1 MANHDN
7 ETREALGLTPEMA
20 SLRLLVLD
28 FVREYICRWGHSP
41 SYGEIA
47 NGTNTHREGARRA
60 VKSLVG
66 DRMLLRVPGPRGL
79 SLPSQ
84 RDQAIEL
91 LRQQGYVVD
100 EDIGHVAPPISAR
113 TGSLVADTP
122 LLPAAAL
129 DYFPAD
135 DEADGNDNGPDEEGE
150 RESGREAA

>member
-1 MANHDN
+1 MANHDS

-47 NGTNTHREGARRA
+47 SGANTHREGARRA
-60 VKSLVG
+60 VKSLVA
-66 DRMLLRVPGPRGL
+66 DRMLLRVAGPRGL

-100 EDIGHVAPPISAR
+100 EDIGRVAPPISAR
-113 TGSLVADTP
+113 TGPLVADTP
-122 LLPAAAL
+122 LLPEAAL

-135 DEADGNDNGPDEEGE
+135 DEADGIDDGPDEEGE